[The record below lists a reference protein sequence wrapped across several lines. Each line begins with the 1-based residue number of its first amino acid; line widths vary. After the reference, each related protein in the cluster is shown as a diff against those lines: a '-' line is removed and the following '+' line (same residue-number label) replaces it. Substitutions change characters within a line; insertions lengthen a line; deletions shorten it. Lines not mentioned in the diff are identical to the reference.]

1 MLFDDVP
8 MWPTFTLY
16 NLSLSLQSCV
26 KTNFPGG
33 VWVIAEI
40 SSLGENSAS
49 GHCYIELVDLDPDT
63 HRQRA
68 KMRATMWARSV
79 ARVFQTFRSATGV
92 DLQAGLTVQVLATL
106 EYSPVFGFSLNITD
120 IDGTYTA
127 GVMAVKRRQTLAQ
140 LAKDGVMEMNRSLER
155 PSLPRRIAV
164 ISSPTAA
171 GYEDF
176 MKQISGAKER
186 FSLQIGLFEAVMQ
199 GEQAPLSI
207 VDALGLI
214 LASEREWDVVV
225 IIRGGGAKLDLACF
239 DDYTL
244 ASHVAQF
251 PLPVYAGIGHERDSS
266 VVDIVANATLKTP
279 TAMAEFVKSFFE
291 ERELALLDAVQLF
304 AQGVR
309 TALDG
314 NRVALRQVSD
324 NVYVGAKRHLAVR
337 MVEVLSIARQFAVG
351 SEGILQ
357 LRGQELQGVY
367 GRLEQGFERMLE
379 KSITGVQRAAES
391 LAMGVFQRLGEC
403 REALGV
409 MSERLTQQRPDS
421 ILERGYVRVERDGGR
436 AIGRSVEVRSGE
448 EVRLRWKD
456 GERRAKIK

>member
-8 MWPTFTLY
+8 MCPTFTLY

-26 KTNFPGG
+26 KTNFPGS

-40 SSLGENSAS
+40 SSLGENGAS
-49 GHCYIELVDLDPDT
+49 GHCYLELVDLDPDT

-68 KMRATMWARSV
+68 KMRATIWARSV

-127 GVMAVKRRQTLAQ
+127 GEMAVKRRQTLAQ

-279 TAMAEFVKSFFE
+279 TATAEFIKSFFV
-291 ERELALLDAVQLF
+291 EREQALLDAVQFL

-357 LRGQELQGVY
+357 LCGQELQGVY

-456 GERRAKIK
+456 GERRAKIE

>member
-1 MLFDDVP
+1 M
-8 MWPTFTLY
+8 
-16 NLSLSLQSCV
+16 
-26 KTNFPGG
+26 
-33 VWVIAEI
+33 
-40 SSLGENSAS
+40 
-49 GHCYIELVDLDPDT
+49 
-63 HRQRA
+63 
-68 KMRATMWARSV
+68 
-79 ARVFQTFRSATGV
+79 
-92 DLQAGLTVQVLATL
+92 
-106 EYSPVFGFSLNITD
+106 
-120 IDGTYTA
+120 
-127 GVMAVKRRQTLAQ
+127 
-140 LAKDGVMEMNRSLER
+140 
-155 PSLPRRIAV
+155 
-164 ISSPTAA
+164 
-171 GYEDF
+171 
-176 MKQISGAKER
+176 
-186 FSLQIGLFEAVMQ
+186 
-199 GEQAPLSI
+199 
-207 VDALGLI
+207 
-214 LASEREWDVVV
+214 ERE
-225 IIRGGGAKLDLACF
+225 
-239 DDYTL
+239 
-244 ASHVAQF
+244 Q
-251 PLPVYAGIGHERDSS
+251 
-266 VVDIVANATLKTP
+266 
-279 TAMAEFVKSFFE
+279 
-291 ERELALLDAVQLF
+291 ALLDAVQFL

-357 LRGQELQGVY
+357 LCGQELQGVY

-456 GERRAKIK
+456 GERRATIK

>member
-26 KTNFPGG
+26 KTNFPGN

-40 SSLGENSAS
+40 SSLGVNSTS
-49 GHCYIELVDLDPDT
+49 GHCYLELVDLDPTT

-68 KMRATMWARSV
+68 KIRATIWARSV
-79 ARVFQTFRSATGV
+79 ASVFQTFRLAAGV
-92 DLQAGLTVQVLATL
+92 DLQAGLTVQVLASL

-127 GVMAVKRRQTLAQ
+127 GAMAVKRQQTLAQ
-140 LAKDGVMEMNRSLER
+140 LAKDGVMEMNRSLAR
-155 PSLPRRIAV
+155 PALPRRIAV

-176 MKQISGAKER
+176 MKQISDAQER
-186 FSLQIGLFEAVMQ
+186 FSLQIELFEAVMQ
-199 GEQAPLSI
+199 GEQASQSI
-207 VDALGLI
+207 VEALGRIFQELGQ
-214 LASEREWDVVV
+214 WDVVV
-225 IIRGGGAKLDLACF
+225 MIRGGGAKLDLSCF
-239 DDYTL
+239 DDYLL

-251 PLPVYAGIGHERDSS
+251 PLPIYAGIGHERDSS

-279 TAMAEFVKSFFE
+279 TATAEFIKSFFV
-291 ERELALLDAVQLF
+291 EREQALLDAVQFL
-304 AQGVR
+304 AQGMR

-314 NRVALRQVSD
+314 NRVALRQVSE

-351 SEGILQ
+351 SEGILR
-357 LRGQELQGVY
+357 LRGQELQGVC

-379 KSITGVQRAAES
+379 KGLTGVQRAAES
-391 LAMGVFQRLGEC
+391 LAMGVFQRLGES

-421 ILERGYVRVERDGGR
+421 ILERGYVRVERDGEC
-436 AIGRSVEVRSGE
+436 AIGRAADARGGE

-456 GERRAKIK
+456 GERRAKIE

>member
-49 GHCYIELVDLDPDT
+49 GHCYLELVDLDPDT

-68 KMRATMWARSV
+68 KMRATIWARSV

-186 FSLQIGLFEAVMQ
+186 FSLQIELFEAVMQ

-207 VDALGLI
+207 VDALGVI

-291 ERELALLDAVQLF
+291 EREQSLLDAVQLF

-314 NRVALRQVSD
+314 NRVSLRQVSES
-324 NVYVGAKRHLAVR
+324 VYVGAKRNLAVR

-351 SEGILQ
+351 AEGILQ
-357 LRGQELQGVY
+357 LRSQELQGAR
-367 GRLEQGFERMLE
+367 GRLEQWFGRMLE
-379 KSITGVQRAAES
+379 RNFMGVRRVVES
-391 LAMGVFQRLGEC
+391 LAMGVLQRLGEG
-403 REALGV
+403 REALGI
-409 MSERLTQQRPDS
+409 MSERFAQQRPDS

-456 GERRAKIK
+456 GERRAKIE

>member
-1 MLFDDVP
+1 M
-8 MWPTFTLY
+8 
-16 NLSLSLQSCV
+16 
-26 KTNFPGG
+26 
-33 VWVIAEI
+33 
-40 SSLGENSAS
+40 
-49 GHCYIELVDLDPDT
+49 
-63 HRQRA
+63 
-68 KMRATMWARSV
+68 
-79 ARVFQTFRSATGV
+79 
-92 DLQAGLTVQVLATL
+92 
-106 EYSPVFGFSLNITD
+106 
-120 IDGTYTA
+120 
-127 GVMAVKRRQTLAQ
+127 
-140 LAKDGVMEMNRSLER
+140 
-155 PSLPRRIAV
+155 
-164 ISSPTAA
+164 
-171 GYEDF
+171 
-176 MKQISGAKER
+176 
-186 FSLQIGLFEAVMQ
+186 
-199 GEQAPLSI
+199 
-207 VDALGLI
+207 
-214 LASEREWDVVV
+214 
-225 IIRGGGAKLDLACF
+225 
-239 DDYTL
+239 
-244 ASHVAQF
+244 AQF

-266 VVDIVANATLKTP
+266 VVDIVANTTLKTP
-279 TAMAEFVKSFFE
+279 TATAEFIKSFFV
-291 ERELALLDAVQLF
+291 EREQALLDAVQFL

-409 MSERLTQQRPDS
+409 MSERLTQQSPDS

-456 GERRAKIK
+456 GERRAKIE